1 MEHIGVLVAMNTT
14 MGTGVTLVEADHEMI
29 FGTPWRQ
36 ADLDQ
41 LSDRIHRIGQIHD
54 VTIEIVGLNSP
65 GHKNLYDRM
74 IEILSWSDK
83 MTDSYINDVD
93 GLANTVKQ

>member
-1 MEHIGVLVAMNTT
+1 
-14 MGTGVTLVEADHEMI
+14 MI

-54 VTIEIVGLNSP
+54 VTIEIFGLNSP

-74 IEILSWSDK
+74 IEILTWSGK
-83 MTDSYINDVD
+83 MTDTYIDGIN
-93 GLANTVKQ
+93 GLANKVGESELRED